1 MVEQSHLEI
10 ESQVNPAASS
20 SSTLNPTFNRKQMLM
35 VNLQTL
41 EQICHRLASYLESN
55 EIANVEELSRVQ

>member
-1 MVEQSHLEI
+1 
-10 ESQVNPAASS
+10 
-20 SSTLNPTFNRKQMLM
+20 MLM